1 MNETDH
7 KVVFNHALEFQ
18 EGLKSSASV
27 QNEGRK
33 CYCSPL
39 QRNRVYFSRNL
50 AEAWL
55 LLSSPRI
62 FFFFFLHWWE
72 EVLLSPQPRAGEPQS
87 VVVIDL
93 LGPANDS

>member
-62 FFFFFLHWWE
+62 FFFFFAL
-72 EVLLSPQPRAGEPQS
+72 VGGGAALPTTTRRGTAIRSS
-87 VVVIDL
+87 Y
-93 LGPANDS
+93 